1 MIKTALSFLT
11 FFVAVLNSF
20 ASTVF
25 VKVNTEGIN
34 DTAYVITE
42 RALSKVDFHQAIY
55 VGKGS
60 KLAAALPFDIS
71 MNAKVKYGKLT
82 FPLYISSGDSLW
94 IDFVSG
100 KPNFTGKKA
109 NENAVLLAFT
119 QMFSG
124 YYQKDSLRRK
134 IYGNS
139 IDEFEIALFDQRKI
153 QQDWIEKQ
161 DVSAEFKS
169 FLNQYVRF
177 WYWGSIF
184 GFPIERANASPQNP
198 IIPLPKLVLEG
209 FDASSINSPQLLV
222 IESFKDF
229 LTYYITYVTSESNG
243 FTKFTDIGTSTER
256 KSAQIYSRLKGEVA
270 VFIASKFF
278 VENIQKLSEPVGKRL
293 LSTIEEKDA
302 SKMYFKY
309 LQPEFK
315 TALENAS
322 SQTKNSKELAVKD
335 KSSNS
340 PYTLKDLKGKTIKL
354 EDFKGKVVYVD
365 FWASWCGPCRQMFPF
380 SKQLHEKLS
389 EKQKKEIVFLYISID
404 GAEDSWKKG
413 VEQLGLDNGI
423 NVISPGNWQSEVVKY
438 FQISSI
444 PRYMIFDKKGNLVDS
459 NAKRPADP
467 SLLSDLLKLLE

>member
-1 MIKTALSFLT
+1 MKRTLLI
-11 FFVAVLNSF
+11 FFAFFGAVFYSL
-20 ASTVF
+20 ASTIF
-25 VKVNTEGIN
+25 VKVNTEGKN
-34 DTAYVITE
+34 DTAFVITE

-55 VGKGS
+55 VGNGS

-71 MNAKVKYGKLT
+71 MNAKVNYGKTT

-100 KPNFTGKKA
+100 KPNFKGKKA
-109 NENAVLLAFT
+109 NENAVLVAFL
-119 QMFSG
+119 QMFIG

-134 IYGNS
+134 IFGNS
-139 IDEFEIALFDQRKI
+139 IDEFEIALFEKRKI
-153 QQDWIEKQ
+153 QQEWIEKQ
-161 DVSAEFKS
+161 QVNAEFKLY
-169 FLNQYVRF
+169 LNQYVRF

-209 FDASSINSPQLLV
+209 FDASTINSPQLLV

-256 KSAQIYSRLKGEVA
+256 KSAQIYARLKGEVA
-270 VFIASKFF
+270 IYIASKFF
-278 VENIQKLSEPVGKRL
+278 FENIQKLSEPVGKRL
-293 LSTIEEKDA
+293 LSSIEEKDA

-309 LQPEFK
+309 LQPAFK
-315 TALENAS
+315 TALSNA
-322 SQTKNSKELAVKD
+322 TLDINAKKELVSNN
-335 KSSNS
+335 KSSDS
-340 PYTLKDLKGKTIKL
+340 PYTLKDINGKTVKL
-354 EDFKGKVVYVD
+354 DDFKGKVVYVD

-389 EKQKKEIVFLYISID
+389 VKQKKEIVFLYISID

-467 SLLSDLLKLLE
+467 TLLGDLLKLLE